1 MGKEIERKWLVNSL
15 EGIELQNPQN
25 IKDYYFNKYTRLRQI
40 DNEVLITIKSD
51 GTIERD
57 EFEFTISKAKEKYD
71 LKPVLC
77 KKRYKY
83 PYKGN
88 TFEINVF
95 DIYKGSNKL
104 VIAEIELQDKEQVIE
119 IPEFFGQEITENVFF
134 YGYNLFQFLK

>member
-119 IPEFFGQEITENVFF
+119 IPEFFGQEITEDVSF

>member
-95 DIYKGSNKL
+95 DLYRGKNKL

-119 IPEFFGQEITENVFF
+119 IPERCI
-134 YGYNLFQFLK
+134 FLWL